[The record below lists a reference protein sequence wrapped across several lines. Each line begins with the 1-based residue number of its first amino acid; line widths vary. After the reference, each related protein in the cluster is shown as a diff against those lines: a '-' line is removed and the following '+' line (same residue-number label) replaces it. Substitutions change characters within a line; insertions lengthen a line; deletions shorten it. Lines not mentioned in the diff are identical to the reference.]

1 MGRATGS
8 VYRSKGARGDVWR
21 ARLRLPDGR
30 HLHRRVGPVWTGR
43 GRPPAGHYSRRTA
56 EAWVRDTLRS
66 ADDGTLPGLVRTG
79 ATISGLADEYLAH
92 LERDRGTKPS
102 TLRDYRS
109 ILTAH
114 VRPAFG
120 DMAPEELTGEHVE
133 RWQRSLQTP
142 GGQPLSPRTRAKIL
156 TLLRGIMAYA
166 TDRHRLPGNPVERVR
181 APVAQRRTGIDVL
194 SVEEVHALVRAAAG
208 EQDAAIVLTAALSGL
223 RAGELL
229 ALRWRAV
236 DFARSSLRVVE
247 SYSGGALTSPKSHR
261 ARVVPLAPEVARALA
276 RLSQRPERT
285 GPDDLVFPGEHGEF
299 LDGSAL
305 RRRFKRALRAAG
317 LRDLRFHDLRHTFG
331 TRCAAAGIDLWR
343 VQHWLGHADMA
354 TTQVYAHYAPQ
365 ATDAALVAG
374 AFAGE
379 AADPA
384 VSEPATG
391 PGGP

>member
-1 MGRATGS
+1 MGVATC
-8 VYRSKGARGDVWR
+8 
-21 ARLRLPDGR
+21 
-30 HLHRRVGPVWTGR
+30 
-43 GRPPAGHYSRRTA
+43 
-56 EAWVRDTLRS
+56 TL
-66 ADDGTLPGLVRTG
+66 
-79 ATISGLADEYLAH
+79 
-92 LERDRGTKPS
+92 
-102 TLRDYRS
+102 
-109 ILTAH
+109 
-114 VRPAFG
+114 
-120 DMAPEELTGEHVE
+120 
-133 RWQRSLQTP
+133 W
-142 GGQPLSPRTRAKIL
+142 
-156 TLLRGIMAYA
+156 
-166 TDRHRLPGNPVERVR
+166 
-181 APVAQRRTGIDVL
+181 
-194 SVEEVHALVRAAAG
+194 AAG
-208 EQDAAIVLTAALSGL
+208 RWTT

-236 DFARSSLRVVE
+236 DFARSSLRVVA
-247 SYSGGALTSPKSHR
+247 SYSGGAVTTPKSHR

-354 TTQVYAHYAPQ
+354 TTQVYAHCSPQ

-384 VSEPATG
+384 VSEPARG
-391 PGGP
+391 PGGS